1 MDPKVLA
8 NPFPWQ
14 RPFWNLIFLCNVP
27 KAPVECVRLHSIV
40 TFDRVCTWAFQLLNL
55 TQSFQRI
62 WDFNVSITCKTFQ
75 KANPGAWSLLDI
87 ICASYGQS
95 SSNHGLDKEKF
106 KHSLDKSPSS
116 LVGLLVPKTRLPAAL
131 GSNAS
136 GAVCVCLCR
145 LKGGVQ
151 YMFCSI
157 IFFWYEKTQKTM
169 ATIDTYIVN
178 TKLSREHF
186 TVGVLVFQQKVW
198 WLKRLLDWIMY

>member
-40 TFDRVCTWAFQLLNL
+40 TFDRVCTWAFQLLKL

-87 ICASYGQS
+87 IWAIVIPSWLGQGKIQAQPRQITIFLGGVAGS
-95 SSNHGLDKEKF
+95 KNA
-106 KHSLDKSPSS
+106 
-116 LVGLLVPKTRLPAAL
+116 PARST
-131 GSNAS
+131 GIK
-136 GAVCVCLCR
+136 CFRCCLC
-145 LKGGVQ
+145 LFVQVKGGSTVYVLFNQ
-151 YMFCSI
+151 F
-157 IFFWYEKTQKTM
+157 FFWYEKTQKTM
-169 ATIDTYIVN
+169 ALTVYGNHRYLHCEHQTI
-178 TKLSREHF
+178 
-186 TVGVLVFQQKVW
+186 
-198 WLKRLLDWIMY
+198 